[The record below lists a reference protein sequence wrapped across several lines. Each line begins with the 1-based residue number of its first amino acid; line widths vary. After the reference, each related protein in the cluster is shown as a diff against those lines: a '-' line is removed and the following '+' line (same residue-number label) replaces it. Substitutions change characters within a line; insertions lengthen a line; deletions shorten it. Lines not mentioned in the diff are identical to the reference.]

1 MEAGPLAD
9 EKKRVL
15 IVEDDGIVSMM
26 LQRSLLRLGYQP
38 EGPVPSG
45 EEAIEFCRQHRLD
58 LLVMD
63 IGLSGT
69 VDGIEAVKQIHQEQD
84 IPVIYLTALTDT
96 RTMTRAQQTNP
107 QAYLAKPFDS
117 SGLKACVEL
126 ALYKHQVECQL
137 RESEARYRLLFENT
151 PIATGIFSLDGT
163 PIAINPAAERLY
175 GYTLEELRQ
184 ADGARVGYAH
194 PEERSKL
201 VEHLLQ
207 KGQLRDL
214 PVEMRRKDGS
224 TFHVLVNIDL
234 MQSGEQKVMLTTV
247 REIPAQGEAASF
259 THPWQEMVEASRDIF
274 VLVSLQPTLRLEYVS
289 PAIEALSG
297 YSVQEMLGNPLRPG
311 YFFDPADLERN
322 LSLLVQAAENPEP
335 VILKMIHKNGHPVWI
350 EIRGTLQRDPAGEAV
365 AFQGI
370 VQDVTRRVQAEQ
382 SLRQSEAMFK
392 NLLEQS
398 GEAISLVSPE
408 EGRILLANRCAREM
422 LGYTLEELQDI
433 TAFDIDPTPRDP
445 VLRQQQLERLRK
457 ERQYH
462 IETTMKRKDGSMVMV
477 DLGFTLVEH
486 LGQPAILSI
495 AHDITEHKKNEQR
508 LQEALAERE
517 ALLHEIHHRV
527 NTNLAMIAGLLELQA
542 EAVDDP
548 AAAHAFEASSHRMHA
563 IAQVHEEL
571 YASPLLTRINFR
583 LYLDHMAKRLIGAVP
598 HLPPI
603 QVNVNAEEVF
613 LGLETAV
620 PLGLVANELVFN
632 ALEYAYPENQGGEVW
647 LGFKRMPQQAGSPPS
662 LELEVR
668 DRGAGSVPGA
678 NPLDGRSAGLQ
689 LVQLLARQVQGKL
702 QISQEDGV
710 RVSLI
715 FPEAG

>member
-1 MEAGPLAD
+1 MVD

-26 LQRSLLRLGYQP
+26 LQRNLLRLGYQP
-38 EGPVPSG
+38 VGPVPSG
-45 EEAIEFCRQHRLD
+45 EEAVEYCRQHRLD

-96 RTMTRAQQTNP
+96 RTITRAQQTNP

-117 SGLKACVEL
+117 SQLKASVEL
-126 ALYKHQVECQL
+126 AMYKHQVECQL

-151 PIATGIFSLDGT
+151 PIATGIFGLDGT

-175 GYTLEELRQ
+175 GYTLEELQQ
-184 ADGARVGYAH
+184 ADGAATGYAY

-201 VEHLLQ
+201 VEHVLQ
-207 KGQLRDL
+207 MGQLRDL

-234 MQSGEQKVMLTTV
+234 VRSGEKKVMLSTV
-247 REIPAQGEAASF
+247 REIPAQEEAASF
-259 THPWQEMVEASRDIF
+259 ASPWQEMVEASRDIF
-274 VLVSLQPTLRLEYVS
+274 VLINLQPTIRLEYVS

-297 YSVQEMLGNPLRPG
+297 YTVQEMLGNPLQPG
-311 YFFDPADLERN
+311 YFIDLS
-322 LSLLVQAAENPEP
+322 SLEQIPSFLAQSEENPEP
-335 VILKMIHKNGHPVWI
+335 VILKMRHKDGHPVWI
-350 EIRGTLQRDPAGEAV
+350 ELRGTLQRDPAGEAAV
-365 AFQGI
+365 FQGI

-398 GEAISLVSPE
+398 GEAIFLVSPE
-408 EGRILLANRCAREM
+408 EGGILLANRCAREM

-433 TAFDIDPTPRDP
+433 SAFDIDPTPRDP
-445 VLRQQQLERLRK
+445 ALRQQQLERLRK
-457 ERQYH
+457 DKQYH
-462 IETTMKRKDGSMVMV
+462 IETTMHRKDGSLVPV

-495 AHDITEHKKNEQR
+495 AHDMTEHKKNEQR

-517 ALLHEIHHRV
+517 ALLYEVHHRV

-542 EAVDDP
+542 EALDDP
-548 AAAHAFEASSHRMHA
+548 AAVRAFAASSYRMNA

-571 YASPLLTRINFR
+571 YASPPLTRINFR
-583 LYLDHMAKRLIGAVP
+583 LYLERMAERLSGAVP
-598 HLPPI
+598 HLPPVRI
-603 QVNVNAEEVF
+603 NVNAEEIH

-647 LGFKRMPQQAGSPPS
+647 LTFKRTPEQAGSPPS
-662 LELEVR
+662 LELEVQ
-668 DRGAGSVPGA
+668 DRGAGPEPGA
-678 NPLDGRSAGLQ
+678 NLLNGRSAGLQ

-702 QISQEDGV
+702 QITEEDGV